1 MLKLDSLYIYIGGVS
16 PPPPPT
22 ATNHRCYPSQGAWAR
37 PRTLRPRTLRP
48 RTLRPRTLRPRTLRP
63 RTLRPRTL
71 RPRTLRPLG
80 PHPRALRL
88 RALRLRALRPR
99 ALRLSALRPRAL
111 RPRALRLRALRLRAL
126 RLRALRLRAG
136 AYAYAPYAYAPYA
149 YAPYAYAPY
158 AYAPYAHAPYANAPC
173 ALSLSLTPTRPT
185 HQHAG
190 QLRARTHNTERAKLV
205 TRSTKTGL
213 WPTTPRQNLT
223 THSAGVQRP
232 LVIGGVVVPLY
243 PHAFDQASCQTR
255 LGFSPKGGNR
265 RTDPQ
270 NGGQRLHNAV
280 SGGSGGGVAIGLSG
294 LKWLASPGPLRR
306 WPPGTPPKPAFPGD
320 ASPQVRS
327 LPQER
332 LLEMLPSQ
340 VGCFRVRSARPRF
353 P

>member
-1 MLKLDSLYIYIGGVS
+1 MHHQSSIS
-16 PPPPPT
+16 
-22 ATNHRCYPSQGAWAR
+22 ATCLPRCAGA
-37 PRTLRPRTLRP
+37 PRRA
-48 RTLRPRTLRPRTLRP
+48 
-63 RTLRPRTL
+63 
-71 RPRTLRPLG
+71 G
-80 PHPRALRL
+80 PRALRL
-88 RALRLRALRPR
+88 R
-99 ALRLSALRPRAL
+99 ALRPRAL
-111 RPRALRLRALRLRAL
+111 RPRALRLRALRSRALRLRALRPRALSPRALRLRAPTRPTPTRLRAL
-126 RLRALRLRAG
+126 RLRALRLRALR
-136 AYAYAPYAYAPYA
+136 ALRPRE
-149 YAPYAYAPY
+149 
-158 AYAPYAHAPYANAPC
+158 PYAHAPHA
-173 ALSLSLTPTRPT
+173 PTRWAT
-185 HQHAG
+185 SRAIV
-190 QLRARTHNTERAKLV
+190 RARTHNTERAKLV

-243 PHAFDQASCQTR
+243 PHGFEQASYQTR
-255 LGFSPKGGNR
+255 LGFSLKGGNR